1 MINNNKHHKI
11 LCIHIIGICIHIIG
25 ICRLCR
31 EKHKEEVNKKVEGSA
46 LDTDEEVT
54 CF

>member
-11 LCIHIIGICIHIIG
+11 LCIHIIG

-31 EKHKEEVNKKVEGSA
+31 EKHKEEVNKKVEGST

-54 CF
+54 CFE